1 MIRTTINSIFIL
13 LYFFSYCYS
22 DEIKIISNKLSV
34 DRDNRVSI
42 FTGEVYAYEK
52 NLEIWADE
60 ITLKFKKDE
69 DKIQELLAVNKVKI
83 VKQDITATGSR
94 GIYYPLEEKLQLYD
108 DVEVLENNNSIKCDE
123 LILDIKN
130 STSIMKSVSNNRV
143 EATIT
148 TK

>member
-42 FTGEVYAYEK
+42 FTG
-52 NLEIWADE
+52 DE

-69 DKIQELLAVNKVKI
+69 DKIQELIAVNKVKI

>member
-13 LYFFSYCYS
+13 LYFVSYCYS
-22 DEIKIISNKLSV
+22 DEIKIVSNKLSV

-42 FTGEVYAYEK
+42 FTGDVYAYEK
-52 NLEIWADE
+52 NLEIWADK

-108 DVEVLENNNSIKCDE
+108 DVEVLENNNSVKCDE

>member
-83 VKQDITATGSR
+83 GKQDITATGSR

>member
-22 DEIKIISNKLSV
+22 DEIKIISNKFSI

>member
-22 DEIKIISNKLSV
+22 DEIKIISNKLSI

-108 DVEVLENNNSIKCDE
+108 DVEVLENNNSVKCDE

-130 STSIMKSVSNNRV
+130 STSIMKSVLNNRV

>member
-130 STSIMKSVSNNRV
+130 STSIMKSVSKNRV

>member
-108 DVEVLENNNSIKCDE
+108 DVEVLENNNAVKCDE

>member
-1 MIRTTINSIFIL
+1 MIRTTINSFFIL

-22 DEIKIISNKLSV
+22 DEIKIISNKLSI

-108 DVEVLENNNSIKCDE
+108 DVEVMENNNSIKCDE

>member
-1 MIRTTINSIFIL
+1 MIRTTINSFFIL

-108 DVEVLENNNSIKCDE
+108 DVEVLENNNSVKCDE

>member
-108 DVEVLENNNSIKCDE
+108 DVEVLENNNSVKCDE

>member
-22 DEIKIISNKLSV
+22 DEIKIISNKLSI

-108 DVEVLENNNSIKCDE
+108 DVEVLENNNSVKCDE

>member
-34 DRDNRVSI
+34 DRDSRVSI

-108 DVEVLENNNSIKCDE
+108 DVEVLENNNSVKCDE

>member
-1 MIRTTINSIFIL
+1 MIRTTINSFFIL

-22 DEIKIISNKLSV
+22 DEIKIISNKLSI

-108 DVEVLENNNSIKCDE
+108 DVEVLENNNSVKCDE